1 MTADCQEPETDFLLS
16 FLSCFSFL
24 PSFLRL
30 YLSLSIYNL
39 LKPPSCV
46 ELGYH
51 CAQLKK
57 SKPREAEKC
66 AQDHIDTTVAKLV
79 LKFRSR

>member
-16 FLSCFSFL
+16 FLLSSFL

-30 YLSLSIYNL
+30 YLSLSVYNL

-46 ELGYH
+46 GV
-51 CAQLKK
+51 
-57 SKPREAEKC
+57 S
-66 AQDHIDTTVAKLV
+66 ITTVL
-79 LKFRSR
+79 S

>member
-1 MTADCQEPETDFLLS
+1 MYSLSHVATKLKKWRTEMTADCQEPETDFLLS
-16 FLSCFSFL
+16 FLRFSFL

-46 ELGYH
+46 GV
-51 CAQLKK
+51 
-57 SKPREAEKC
+57 S
-66 AQDHIDTTVAKLV
+66 ITTVL
-79 LKFRSR
+79 S